1 MAVHVTEHAR
11 KVREY
16 SQMDKLLMPVPG
28 LHNVEKSEASVHFL
42 ANQEVRARQ
51 QYDSTTRDIQASI
64 KYCKS

>member
-1 MAVHVTEHAR
+1 MTEHAR

-28 LHNVEKSEASVHFL
+28 LHNVEKSEAAVHFL